1 LRQDVP
7 RGEIR
12 VILQNLGR
20 ESVEIVA
27 GERIA
32 QMVVARYE
40 AVEWKEGDPSGIVR
54 GERGFGSS
62 GRQREVDRID
72 GMIRTISMCASAAL
86 ALALMPLLSA
96 QNLPAVVVLAT
107 GGTIASRQN
116 ITQGTSQPALTGDQL
131 VDAVP
136 ALKKI
141 ARVRSEQIAT
151 VGSRDMTPAIW
162 LKIAVRANEL
172 LAQADV
178 AGIVVTHGTDTLE
191 ETAWFLDLTI
201 ASTKPVVVVASQRP
215 ASDTDS
221 DGPRN
226 LLDAVRVAVSPE
238 ASGKGVLVVLNGQ
251 INAARDVTKT
261 HTSQV
266 ETFRSLEF
274 GELGIADS
282 ETVRF
287 YRAPLRRQTIPVNAT
302 TQLGRVEIVYNYAG
316 ADGRLIRAL
325 IREEGLAGLVVAG
338 VGLGNVTAG
347 VADAIAEARAKGV
360 PVVIATRVLSGRVF
374 SLGDGKSS
382 AIGLKKIG
390 CVLADNLNPQKSR
403 VLLMLALTKTSE
415 PAEIQKYFDN

>member
-1 LRQDVP
+1 MTRSCL
-7 RGEIR
+7 
-12 VILQNLGR
+12 
-20 ESVEIVA
+20 
-27 GERIA
+27 
-32 QMVVARYE
+32 
-40 AVEWKEGDPSGIVR
+40 AVL
-54 GERGFGSS
+54 
-62 GRQREVDRID
+62 
-72 GMIRTISMCASAAL
+72 L
-86 ALALMPLLSA
+86 ALAPVLCG
-96 QNLPAVVVLAT
+96 QKLPSVVVLAT

-116 ITQGTSQPALTGDQL
+116 LTQGTSLPSLSGDQL

-141 ARVRSEQIAT
+141 ANVRTEQIAS

-162 LKIAVRANEL
+162 IRLAVRANEL
-172 LAQADV
+172 LARPDV
-178 AGIVVTHGTDTLE
+178 DGIVVTHGTDTLE
-191 ETAWFLDLTI
+191 ESAYFLDLTM
-201 ASTKPVVVVASQRP
+201 AGAKPVVFVASQRP
-215 ASDTDS
+215 ASDSDS

-238 ASGKGVLVVLNGQ
+238 AAGKGVLVVLNGQ

-287 YRAPLRRQTIPVNAT
+287 YRSPLRRQTIPVNAQ

-325 IREEGLAGLVVAG
+325 IREDGLAGLVVAG
-338 VGLGNVTAG
+338 MGLGNVTAG
-347 VADAIAEARAKGV
+347 VADAIEEARAKGV
-360 PVVIATRVLSGRVF
+360 PVVIGTRVLSGRVF

-382 AIGLKKIG
+382 AIGLKKMG
-390 CVLADNLNPQKSR
+390 CVLADNLNPQKAR
-403 VLLMLALTKTSE
+403 VLLMLALTKTRE
-415 PAEIQKYFDN
+415 PAAIQKYFDN

>member
-1 LRQDVP
+1 MMRAAV
-7 RGEIR
+7 
-12 VILQNLGR
+12 
-20 ESVEIVA
+20 SVLT
-27 GERIA
+27 
-32 QMVVARYE
+32 
-40 AVEWKEGDPSGIVR
+40 S
-54 GERGFGSS
+54 F
-62 GRQREVDRID
+62 
-72 GMIRTISMCASAAL
+72 AAL
-86 ALALMPLLSA
+86 GWA
-96 QNLPAVVVLAT
+96 QTLPSVVVLAT

-116 ITQGTSQPALTGDQL
+116 LTQGMSLPSLSGDQL

-141 ARVRSEQIAT
+141 ARVRSEQIAN

-162 LKIAVRANEL
+162 LKVAARANEL
-172 LAQADV
+172 LAQPDV
-178 AGIVVTHGTDTLE
+178 TGVVVTHGTDTLE
-191 ETAWFLDLTI
+191 ETAYFLDLTI
-201 ASTKPVVVVASQRP
+201 RGEKPLVMVASQRP
-215 ASDTDS
+215 ASDSDS

-238 ASGKGVLVVLNGQ
+238 AVGKGVLVVLNGQ

-274 GELGIADS
+274 GELGIADA

-287 YRAPLRRQTIPVNAT
+287 YRSPLRRQTISVTAGT
-302 TQLGRVEIVYNYAG
+302 TLGRVEIVYNYAG

-338 VGLGNVTAG
+338 LGLGNVTAG
-347 VADAIAEARAKGV
+347 VAEAIAEARAKGV
-360 PVVIATRVLSGRVF
+360 PVVIGTRVLSGRVF

-390 CVLADNLNPQKSR
+390 CVLADNLNPQKAR
-403 VLLMLALTKTSE
+403 VLLMLALTRTRE
-415 PAEIQKYFDN
+415 PGEIQRYFDR